1 LVGIFGIFLLNE
13 FKSLHNYKV
22 KMNVCEKCNKS
33 YSTRFNLNKH
43 LKKCQEENSK
53 PFKCECSKEYSSE
66 KYFFEHKS
74 KCSYLMLKEMK
85 ENIET
90 IKNEQ
95 QRAKETANN
104 ININN
109 YIQANFIIKGNM
121 VYPLDLSQS
130 RFDRIADKNY
140 TYQVYDKNSVVRD
153 VIIPYLSTDDG
164 KPSAVITD
172 KSRMTIKCV
181 DINNKVVTHDPNT
194 IVNLCT
200 SSKPLIEK
208 HFEYKKKYTSDVW
221 GNPISYNDSES
232 MKKDDRIKVS
242 NYMKQ
247 ALYNN
252 SHRLLQKK
260 PKEVEPIRQDYIEAT
275 IKFIEE

>member
-1 LVGIFGIFLLNE
+1 
-13 FKSLHNYKV
+13 
-22 KMNVCEKCNKS
+22 MNVCEKCNRT

-43 LKKCQEENSK
+43 LKKCQKENDK

-95 QRAKETANN
+95 QRVKENKT
-104 ININN
+104 INN

-121 VYPLDLSQS
+121 IYPLDLSQS
-130 RFDRIADKNY
+130 RFDRIADNNY
-140 TYQVYDKNSVVRD
+140 TYKVYENNSVVRD
-153 VIIPYLSTDDG
+153 IIIPYLSTDDG

-181 DINNKVVTHDPNT
+181 DMNNKLVTHDPNT
-194 IVNLCT
+194 IVKLCT
-200 SSKPLIEK
+200 SSKPLKEK
-208 HFEYKKKYTSDVW
+208 HVEYKNKFTSDVW
-221 GNPISYNDSES
+221 GNPISYNDTES
-232 MKKDDRIKVS
+232 MKKDDRLKLS
-242 NYMKQ
+242 SYMKQ
-247 ALYNN
+247 ALYDN

-260 PKEVEPIRQDYIEAT
+260 PKEIEPVEAN

>member
-1 LVGIFGIFLLNE
+1 
-13 FKSLHNYKV
+13 
-22 KMNVCEKCNKS
+22 MNVCEKCNRT

-66 KYFFEHKS
+66 KYFSEHKS

-95 QRAKETANN
+95 QRAKETVNN
-104 ININN
+104 INITNN
-109 YIQANFIIKGNM
+109 IQANFIIKGNM
-121 VYPLDLSQS
+121 VSPLDLSQS
-130 RFDRIADKNY
+130 RFDRIVDNNY
-140 TYQVYDKNSVVRD
+140 TYKVYERNSVVRD

-181 DINNKVVTHDPNT
+181 DTNNKLITHDPKS
-194 IVNLCT
+194 IIGICV
-200 SSKPLIEK
+200 SSKPLEEK
-208 HFEYKKKYTSDVW
+208 HSIYEERYTKDIH
-221 GNPISYNDSES
+221 GNPIDTFVNDASY
-232 MKKDDRIKVS
+232 KKSITTKHHIIK
-242 NYMKQ
+242 KH
-247 ALYNN
+247 LYNYSN
-252 SHRLLQKK
+252 KFLQKK
-260 PKEVEPIRQDYIEAT
+260 PKEIEPIETNIR
-275 IKFIEE
+275 FIEE

>member
-1 LVGIFGIFLLNE
+1 MSNICRNC
-13 FKSLHNYKV
+13 KN
-22 KMNVCEKCNKS
+22 S
-33 YSTRFNLNKH
+33 YSTISNLNKH
-43 LKKCQEENSK
+43 LKKCSGK
-53 PFKCECSKEYSSE
+53 KKYKCKGCKKEYSFE
-66 KYFFEHKS
+66 KCYLEHEKNCKDIKIEQVVKS
-74 KCSYLMLKEMK
+74 NENIIEKLETIQEEIKNIK
-85 ENIET
+85 ENKT
-90 IKNEQ
+90 V
-95 QRAKETANN
+95 
-104 ININN
+104 NINN

-181 DINNKVVTHDPNT
+181 DINNKVITHDPNT

-252 SHRLLQKK
+252 SHRLLQNK
-260 PKEVEPIRQDYIEAT
+260 PKEKEPYEAN

>member
-1 LVGIFGIFLLNE
+1 MFYILKMVEYICDICNN
-13 FKSLHNYKV
+13 NYSSKFNL
-22 KMNVCEKCNKS
+22 KRHKEKCNSEK
-33 YSTRFNLNKH
+33 
-43 LKKCQEENSK
+43 K
-53 PFKCECSKEYSSE
+53 PFKCECSKEYTSE
-66 KYFFEHKS
+66 KYFIEHKN

-95 QRAKETANN
+95 QRAKETVNN
-104 ININN
+104 INITN
-109 YIQANFIIKGNM
+109 IQANFIIKGNI

-164 KPSAVITD
+164 NPSAVITD

-181 DINNKVVTHDPNT
+181 DINKQIVTHDPNT

-232 MKKDDRIKVS
+232 MLKDDRIKIS

-260 PKEVEPIRQDYIEAT
+260 PKEIEPIEAN